1 MLPTTCPAPGAGA
14 SKHAYAAASNTVS
27 ATGLVCT
34 DDCEKASVS
43 LQQHNS
49 GRRRSVIQARI
60 CLMDFLLLPI
70 PTKRK
75 LMKGL
80 GLQAVR
86 RASVTAISIAG
97 YWQYSVS
104 NSWLSSTFTDGMD
117 HTGRW

>member
-14 SKHAYAAASNTVS
+14 SKHAYAAAGNTVS

-60 CLMDFLLLPI
+60 CLKDFLLLPI
-70 PTKRK
+70 PTKEK
-75 LMKGL
+75 
-80 GLQAVR
+80 ADE
-86 RASVTAISIAG
+86 RAWIAG
-97 YWQYSVS
+97 CTPCIS
-104 NSWLSSTFTDGMD
+104 NSHIYCWVLAIFCFQFLAFLNFY
-117 HTGRW
+117 